1 MPSWDSAEADDLW
14 TNCCGKGRWLG
25 TTGTLEQDIRC
36 ISDSSL
42 WQFRI
47 AASKSLV
54 EYARERLS
62 RQLTASGASPNAI
75 EGARHLFDPN
85 ALTLGFARRFAT
97 YKRPDLLLHNP
108 ARLLRLLA
116 NLERP
121 VQLII
126 DGKAL
131 PDDRAG
137 QDLIHEWIDFI
148 RRQRQWERR
157 WGTAGSMATIPL
169 GTLSKPT
176 RSMTCSNGR

>member
-1 MPSWDSAEADDLW
+1 M
-14 TNCCGKGRWLG
+14 
-25 TTGTLEQDIRC
+25 
-36 ISDSSL
+36 
-42 WQFRI
+42 
-47 AASKSLV
+47 
-54 EYARERLS
+54 
-62 RQLTASGASPNAI
+62 
-75 EGARHLFDPN
+75 
-85 ALTLGFARRFAT
+85 TLGFARGFAT

-148 RRQRQWERR
+148 RRQRQWDGR